1 MEAPTMT
8 KQVSRFIMSTILS
21 LLFVTVATADT
32 TESLPDKKQTE
43 LGLYLTAKDAY
54 KLKTEKSD
62 AIFVDVRTRA
72 EIAFLGM
79 PQIADA
85 NIPFE
90 IPNDW
95 SNWNEKSKTFK
106 LGNNSDFLASVEE
119 LVKAKG
125 GNKDTTV
132 IFLCRSGSRSAKA
145 TDLLAQNGYSNV
157 YTVTDGYEGDKAK
170 SGDQKGQ
177 RVVNGWK
184 NSGLPWSYKL
194 DKTKMYGLKAD
205 S

>member
-1 MEAPTMT
+1 MN
-8 KQVSRFIMSTILS
+8 KQLSRFILSTILS
-21 LLFVTVATADT
+21 LLLLSVATAET
-32 TESLPDKKQTE
+32 AGNLPAKKQTE
-43 LGLYLTAKDAY
+43 VGLYLTAKEAY

-62 AIFVDVRTRA
+62 TIFVDVRTRS
-72 EIAFLGM
+72 EVTFLGM
-79 PQIADA
+79 PMIADA

-90 IPNDW
+90 IPNGWNNW
-95 SNWNEKSKTFK
+95 SEEKKTFK
-106 LGNNSDFLASVEE
+106 LQKNSDFLASVEK

-125 GNKDTTV
+125 GNKNTSI

-145 TDLLAQNGYSNV
+145 TNLLAQNGYSKV

-194 DKTKMYGLKAD
+194 DKTKMYGLQAD
-205 S
+205 T